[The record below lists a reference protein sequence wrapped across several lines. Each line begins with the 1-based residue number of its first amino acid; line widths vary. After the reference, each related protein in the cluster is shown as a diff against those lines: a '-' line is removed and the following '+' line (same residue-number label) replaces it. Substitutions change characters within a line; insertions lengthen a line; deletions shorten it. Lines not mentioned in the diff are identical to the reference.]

1 MSDEGKVKGEG
12 SVGPRGGSRPFPGTP
27 EALRNLI
34 EYAADAFFVHDHR
47 GRILEVN
54 RRACESLGYAC
65 EELLALSIQDLE
77 AEVSGEDLIRL
88 WSRLAPGQPVTVDGR
103 HRRKDGTTFPVEVRV
118 GLFEVG
124 GEGSLILALARDVTE
139 RKWAEERLLESER
152 RFRQLFEQS
161 VEALFLHDEEGRLV
175 DCNREAYRSL
185 GYRRE
190 ELLELHLS
198 DFVVDLI
205 PPSERETRRDT
216 PWKRALG
223 GTRTEVS
230 FHENRHRRKDGTTF
244 PVEVGIGSIE
254 HGGRRLILASCRDI
268 TERKA
273 LEEALAHRASH
284 DSLTGLPNGTV
295 FRERLAQAL
304 SRSSRRGD
312 RVAVMFLDLDDFK
325 NVNDS
330 LGHHM
335 GDRLLV
341 AVAERLRSCVR
352 TEDTVARLHGDEFV
366 VLLEDLTREDE
377 TLRVAERILK
387 AMRRT
392 FVLGGQEIHVTPS
405 LGVALSPADGEARSG
420 RDLVEDA
427 DEAMYRVKR
436 AGGDG
441 FHLFGE
447 GDETP

>member
-1 MSDEGKVKGEG
+1 MIVSGAGRIGGEEP
-12 SVGPRGGSRPFPGTP
+12 VGQFSERP
-27 EALRNLI
+27 EVLRSLI
-34 EYAADAFFVHDHR
+34 EYAADAFFVHDLE
-47 GRILEVN
+47 GRLLDVN
-54 RRACESLGYAC
+54 QMACDSLGYAC
-65 EELLALSIQDLE
+65 EELLELRVQDVE
-77 AEVSGEDLIRL
+77 AGVPAEELVRTWGRMT
-88 WSRLAPGQPVTVDGR
+88 PGTPVTVDGL
-103 HRRKDGTTFPVEVRV
+103 HRRKDGSVFPVEVRL
-118 GLFEVG
+118 GLLEI
-124 GEGSLILALARDVTE
+124 EGRPLVLAIARDVTK
-139 RKWAEERLLESER
+139 RKEAEERLLESER

-161 VEALFLHDEEGRLV
+161 VDALFLHDEEGRIV
-175 DCNREAYRSL
+175 DCNKEACRSL
-185 GYRRE
+185 GYGRE
-190 ELLELHLS
+190 ELLQLRLS
-198 DFVVDLI
+198 NFVVDLI
-205 PPSERETRRDT
+205 PPSERESRPDT
-216 PWKRALG
+216 PWRRALRG
-223 GTRTEVS
+223 GPAAEFS

-254 HGGRRLILASCRDI
+254 HGGRRLILASVRDI
-268 TERKA
+268 TERKV

-284 DSLTGLPNGTV
+284 DNLTGLPNGTV

-392 FVLGGQEIHVTPS
+392 FVLGGREIHVTPS